1 MKRLKVLIVC
11 LLSLCTLQA
20 QSILKINGE
29 KVEKDF
35 SYITLDPTIP
45 GNILVYFT
53 DNSSESYNMNLVEVY
68 PNGVNEVIPGDANG
82 DKKVNV
88 TDIVA
93 TVNYILGKDDPTFI
107 IEAADVNGDKVVN
120 VTDIVMM
127 VNIILTSGSRI
138 NQQELYAVMKKYGYT
153 VISGN

>member
-20 QSILKINGE
+20 QSVLKINGE
-29 KVEKDF
+29 KVEKYF

-82 DKKVNV
+82 DKKSMSQ
-88 TDIVA
+88 
-93 TVNYILGKDDPTFI
+93 ILLP
-107 IEAADVNGDKVVN
+107 
-120 VTDIVMM
+120 
-127 VNIILTSGSRI
+127 
-138 NQQELYAVMKKYGYT
+138 Q
-153 VISGN
+153 